1 MPYFPPAS
9 TGGGNDSRLTV
20 ARKTSD
26 QAFTGAATNVTD
38 MALTLAESS
47 TYYVYITIPVTT
59 VSGTSPTLTIRFT
72 GPASTNLVSLR
83 RTQMTSV
90 NATATSVITA
100 FPGNFASGAAVANTH
115 HTVEGMIS
123 TSAGNGGTLQLQIT
137 AGGVTPSI
145 TVPAGASMYAIK
157 VS

>member
-1 MPYFPPAS
+1 MPYFPPPS
-9 TGGGNDSRLTV
+9 TGGGNDSRLIV
-20 ARKTSD
+20 ARKSAS

-38 MALTLAESS
+38 MAVTLAEDS
-47 TYYVYITIPVTT
+47 TYFVYVTIPVTT
-59 VSGTSPTLTIRFT
+59 VSGTSPTMTIRFT

-90 NATATSVITA
+90 NAVVHSVITT
-100 FPGNFASGAAVANTH
+100 FPANFAAGNVVASTH
-115 HTVEGMIS
+115 HTVEGMIV

-145 TVPAGASMYAIK
+145 TVPAGASITAIK
-157 VS
+157 TA